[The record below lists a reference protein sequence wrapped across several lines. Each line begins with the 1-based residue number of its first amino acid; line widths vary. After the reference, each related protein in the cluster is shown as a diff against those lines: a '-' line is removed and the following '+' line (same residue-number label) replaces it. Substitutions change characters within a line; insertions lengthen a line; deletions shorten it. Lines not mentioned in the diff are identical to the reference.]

1 MAASE
6 ETTGR
11 SIAVL
16 GATLALCL
24 AWAVFA
30 RAPLP
35 RVNEL
40 AEAKAPLPSVGTGS
54 DLELPLGDAGL
65 SLENPGELEGSALD
79 CVIEPDRVIELGSPV
94 PGVIQTLH
102 VSRGEPVEEGQIVA
116 ELESLVEWAQ
126 VAVAKARAGTTSEV
140 RSRAEQLSLEERQ
153 SERSTQ
159 MFEGRA
165 ISIDAKDQAE
175 TEVRLAELELELAN
189 DRHTIA
195 KLELD
200 RAYADAHRRRVTSP
214 IAGIVVEQM
223 KFEGERVSET
233 PIVKIVRLDPLR
245 VRVVAPSHLY
255 GTLRQGDTAVVQAE
269 APLRRRLRATID
281 IIDPMIDAA
290 SDTFNVELTLPNPDH
305 SIPSGLHCRAQFQ
318 NPRDLAR
325 R

>member
-1 MAASE
+1 
-6 ETTGR
+6 
-11 SIAVL
+11 L
-16 GATLALCL
+16 GAVLALCL
-24 AWAVFA
+24 AWAIVATAPAPRVHKLAA
-30 RAPLP
+30 RAALP
-35 RVNEL
+35 
-40 AEAKAPLPSVGTGS
+40 PVGTAS
-54 DLELPLGDAGL
+54 AADLPLDGTAL
-65 SLENPGELEGSALD
+65 VPESAGELEGNALD

-94 PGVIQTLH
+94 PGVIDSLH
-102 VSRGEPVEEGQIVA
+102 VSRGESVEEGQVVA

-126 VAVAKARAGTTSEV
+126 VAVAKARAETTSEV
-140 RSRAEQLSLEERQ
+140 RSRAAQLSLEERQ
-153 SERSTQ
+153 NERSAQ

-175 TEVRLAELELELAN
+175 TDVQLAELELELAR

-200 RAYADAHRRRVTSP
+200 RAYADAHRRRVSSP

-223 KFEGERVSET
+223 KFEGERVSDT

-255 GTLRQGDTAVVQAE
+255 GTLRPGDEAVVEAE
-269 APLRRRLRATID
+269 APLRRKLRATID
-281 IIDPMIDAA
+281 VIDPIIDAT
-290 SDTFNVELTLPNPDH
+290 SDTFNVELTLPNPNH